1 VFVVLCVCVFV
12 VLSVCVCVFV
22 VLSVCVCGFECVC
35 VFVVLSVC
43 VCVLGRVVS
52 IFWVISGVGYV
63 AQCGLSGS
71 VLIWVILGHIGSHWV
86 T

>member
-1 VFVVLCVCVFV
+1 MFV
-12 VLSVCVCVFV
+12 VLSVCV
-22 VLSVCVCGFECVC
+22 CVC

-71 VLIWVILGHIGSHWV
+71 VLIWVTLGHIGSHWV
-86 T
+86 TLSHVESR